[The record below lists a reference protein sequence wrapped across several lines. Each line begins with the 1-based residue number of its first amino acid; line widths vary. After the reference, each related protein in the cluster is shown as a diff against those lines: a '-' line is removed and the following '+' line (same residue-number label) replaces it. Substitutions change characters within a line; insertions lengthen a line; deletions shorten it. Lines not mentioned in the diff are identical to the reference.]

1 MAPVTGPG
9 GRDPRLSD
17 RPSRSPTSQVVRI
30 RTPKPE
36 ELQAAL
42 AGAGAET
49 TVVAP
54 DRVEVTGA
62 TPERIGLLAADHAIP
77 IFETSTETFNL
88 EDVFFQLTAR
98 ADNGDAL

>member
-1 MAPVTGPG
+1 VEGVLPA
-9 GRDPRLSD
+9 GR
-17 RPSRSPTSQVVRI
+17 
-30 RTPKPE
+30 PE

-62 TPERIGLLAADHAIP
+62 TPERMGLLAADHAIP
-77 IFETSTETFNL
+77 IFETSTETSNL

>member
-1 MAPVTGPG
+1 M
-9 GRDPRLSD
+9 
-17 RPSRSPTSQVVRI
+17 
-30 RTPKPE
+30 
-36 ELQAAL
+36 
-42 AGAGAET
+42 
-49 TVVAP
+49 AP